1 MIKHTKHLLLAFMT
15 VCATSVHG
23 SDYWAESEKQTKQA
37 HMDTLNS
44 VGRFQLPK
52 QEQQAVTELDLMDKV
67 YDSSDKGD
75 ADLQAMLTKFR
86 ETYQT
91 PSQFEEGM
99 KKTVYD
105 DGPEAGHRLIM
116 EFSYVLMVF
125 ESLQY
130 PSEQNGLWGYY
141 YSLVKTMGIR
151 ISRPGVDEDRDD
163 MITLANATYR
173 VLSNVECLFE
183 PDRNSSLSRTL
194 QYANQQAKEWA
205 KENKLKNSHIIV
217 EKDAVIINT
226 NDITSILGKIP
237 ARFISLECR
246 KALGNEAALMLL
258 SKLGACE
265 QMNSLKLSL
274 DDPSNDTLIA
284 VSQFLRGKRALK
296 KCEIEYSELCRMDL
310 KRYESIQ
317 ELDRILCC
325 INPRM
330 MD

>member
-1 MIKHTKHLLLAFMT
+1 MLKHTKYLLLAFLT
-15 VCATSVHG
+15 VFATSAHA
-23 SDYWAESEKQTKQA
+23 SYWAEHEKQTKQA
-37 HMDTLNS
+37 HIDTLNS
-44 VGRFQLPK
+44 VSRFHLP
-52 QEQQAVTELDLMDKV
+52 QQDPQAMTELGLMDKV
-67 YDSSDKGD
+67 YASSDKD
-75 ADLQAMLTKFR
+75 NVDLQAMLTKFR
-86 ETYQT
+86 DVYQT

-141 YSLVKTMGIR
+141 DSLIKTMGIR
-151 ISRPGVDEDRDD
+151 ISRPGLNEDSDD
-163 MITLANATYR
+163 MRKFEKATYR

-183 PDRNSSLSRTL
+183 PDRNRYLSQTL
-194 QYANQQAKEWA
+194 QYANQQANDWV
-205 KENKLKNSHIIV
+205 KENKLKNSPIIV

-237 ARFISLECR
+237 AKFTSLECR
-246 KALGNEAALMLL
+246 KALDNEAGILLL

-284 VSQFLRGKRALK
+284 VSEFLRGKKALK
-296 KCEIEYSELCRMDL
+296 TCKIEYSELCRMDL
-310 KRYESIQ
+310 KRYETIR
-317 ELDRILCC
+317 ELDRILAC